1 LTYSHHTKNK
11 CVLKITSFTSH
22 VKGTCVSKGLSL
34 KERLVKSTVRTI
46 HTGTINQLGYYLA
59 GLIEGD
65 GSIILRQGER
75 EKISPKIVFTFGKK
89 EIIMYEKLQKIL
101 NTGVIYSEQ
110 RGVCRYSITNA
121 DMVIKTISLV
131 NGKFRTPK
139 ILALYKAIDNLNK
152 WRNAN
157 IVKLPLDT
165 SSLDT
170 NAWLAGFIDTD
181 GHFSLKLTGE
191 YGSDDTVTRG
201 RVQCVFSINQSE
213 LNRVTKE
220 SNVPFMTQLA
230 NFFQVNINYKVEN
243 SPLFKEPAKKVVFFA
258 QSDRKH
264 YIITTY
270 LTKFPLMS
278 SKYLNYLCFFEGLN
292 YLGKRLTRQEIIK
305 LRAIKSSMNNSRTYY
320 NWDHLKNFYS

>member
-1 LTYSHHTKNK
+1 M
-11 CVLKITSFTSH
+11 
-22 VKGTCVSKGLSL
+22 
-34 KERLVKSTVRTI
+34 
-46 HTGTINQLGYYLA
+46 HTGTTNQLGYYLA

-65 GSIILRQGER
+65 GSIILRKGER

-89 EIIMYEKLQKIL
+89 EIIVYEKLQKIL
-101 NTGVIYSEQ
+101 NTGVIHSEK

-121 DMVIKTISLV
+121 DMVINTINLV

-165 SSLDT
+165 SSLGS

-191 YGSDDTVTRG
+191 YGSDDIVTRG

-213 LNRVTKE
+213 LYRVTKE

-230 NFFQVNINYKVEN
+230 NFF
-243 SPLFKEPAKKVVFFA
+243 
-258 QSDRKH
+258 
-264 YIITTY
+264 
-270 LTKFPLMS
+270 S
-278 SKYLNYLCFFEGLN
+278 S
-292 YLGKRLTRQEIIK
+292 
-305 LRAIKSSMNNSRTYY
+305 
-320 NWDHLKNFYS
+320 